1 MVPQTLSPWSLG
13 PDHVCN
19 QKFWIDSCHQ
29 DLKSWDLGSKVPIST
44 AEISYYL
51 SCPSP
56 FMGWTSLFQ
65 AVCIFQIANL
75 PWLRPKV
82 WRLKVRGSKVH
93 VLNWC
98 LLSFLAWYDTGPKV
112 SGPEVLRFKVRASK
126 LMFQFLCFYGLVL
139 EWYSTKL
146 SGPVVPRLGLGTKI
160 WNFHNVSHFQN
171 LCCASSSMQ

>member
-1 MVPQTLSPWSLG
+1 MMYVTKSSE
-13 PDHVCN
+13 V
-19 QKFWIDSCHQ
+19 ICHQ
-29 DLKSWDLGSKVPIST
+29 DLKSWDLRSKVPILT

-65 AVCIFQIANL
+65 AVCIFQIANM

-82 WRLKVRGSKVH
+82 RRLKVH

-98 LLSFLAWYDTGPKV
+98 LLSSLAWYDTGPKV
-112 SGPEVLRFKVRASK
+112 SEPEVLRFKIRASK

-146 SGPVVPRLGLGTKI
+146 SGPFFMQYLIFWKPLLCLIRICGPGT
-160 WNFHNVSHFQN
+160 
-171 LCCASSSMQ
+171 